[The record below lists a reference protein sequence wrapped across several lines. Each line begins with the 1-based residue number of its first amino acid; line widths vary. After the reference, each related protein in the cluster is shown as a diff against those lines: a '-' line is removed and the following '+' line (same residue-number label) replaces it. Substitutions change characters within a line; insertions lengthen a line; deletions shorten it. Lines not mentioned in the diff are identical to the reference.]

1 MRLLLINTGYDCI
14 FDTNILV
21 EYLEKRTYSETIGKI
36 FALRDCEFVASSSSI
51 YTLSYLLDAYFRKK
65 GIFNPDKNTLL
76 RSLLKCVLANVNIV
90 DLDNSSLCLAL
101 ENVDFIDIEDGFQ
114 YQCACKCAADVILTI
129 NDKDFVGSRI
139 LVRTPQAFLDS
150 RN

>member
-1 MRLLLINTGYDCI
+1 MIVFC
-14 FDTNILV
+14 DTNILV

-76 RSLLKCVLANVNIV
+76 RSLLKCVLAKDNIV

>member
-76 RSLLKCVLANVNIV
+76 RSLLKCVLAKVNIV

>member
-1 MRLLLINTGYDCI
+1 M
-14 FDTNILV
+14 
-21 EYLEKRTYSETIGKI
+21 
-36 FALRDCEFVASSSSI
+36 ASSSSI

-76 RSLLKCVLANVNIV
+76 RSLLKCVLAKVNIV

-150 RN
+150 RNLYTDSWTKF